1 MAVGISRSIGIGMKK
16 CCGGTIS
23 GGGGG
28 GGGGSTTGNIDYTF
42 GGGSNCGAY
51 EVTLSINQGPFT
63 RISNKLSGTNPVP
76 VSGSTTLTNGDQV
89 SIKVEAL
96 APTTVACQQNFLGN
110 DVFLRVGNDPVVL
123 ANNPVVMVVSS
134 PNTQIYTFTYQ
145 SGLRDFVHID
155 VVPTN

>member
-28 GGGGSTTGNIDYTF
+28 GGSTTGDIDYTF
-42 GGGSNCGAY
+42 GGGTNCGAY

-76 VSGSTTLTNGDQV
+76 VAGSGTLTNGDEVRVQ
-89 SIKVEAL
+89 IEAL
-96 APTTVACQQNFLGN
+96 APTTVACQQSWTGSE
-110 DVFLRVGNDPVVL
+110 VTLRVGNDAAVP
-123 ANNPVVMVVSS
+123 ANNPVVMTVVS
-134 PNTQIYTFTYQ
+134 PNIQIYTFTYQ
-145 SGLRDFVHID
+145 SGVLDAVHVD
-155 VVPTN
+155 VIPT